1 MQTCQL
7 SVYIWTFTNAS
18 LCTEKNVK
26 IIHTVK
32 IDKSVIDFIFSP
44 FKKNLIKIMLDQ
56 FGFFESLFLKETKRE
71 SYNICLSVIVGHD
84 KHNNYDKERCWTK

>member
-56 FGFFESLFLKETKRE
+56 FGFFLVSFFKRNKESEL
-71 SYNICLSVIVGHD
+71 
-84 KHNNYDKERCWTK
+84 